1 MNRTIESYENRIRI
15 LSEKDPTA
23 NTAII
28 SKLHRKIRKMQ
39 NKA

>member
-15 LSEKDPTA
+15 LSEKDPIS
-23 NTAII
+23 NVAII
-28 SKLHRKIRKMQ
+28 SKLRRKIRKMQ